1 MGRLKN
7 IFKLSSKITLY
18 IPATKNVDE
27 EIDNNEYV
35 EEAAKLFSLLFGGST
50 STPGLGYWMS
60 SSAGLI
66 KEKINLVF
74 AYASEKDLREKIDQ
88 VIDWCENLKRVLR
101 QESIALEVNGEMY
114 FI

>member
-7 IFKLSSKITLY
+7 IFKLSRKITLY

-35 EEAAKLFSLLFGGST
+35 EKAAKLFSLLFGGST
-50 STPGLGYWMS
+50 STPALGYWL
-60 SSAGLI
+60 SAEKGLV
-66 KEKINLVF
+66 KERTTLVF
-74 AYASEKDLREKIDQ
+74 AYASEKDLKEKIDQ

>member
-18 IPATKNVDE
+18 IPSTKEVNR

-35 EEAAKLFSLLFGGST
+35 EETAKLFSLLFGGST

-66 KEKINLVF
+66 KEKVNLVF
-74 AYASEKDLREKIDQ
+74 AYASEKDLTPRREVPTREGGDERRALLIFSSSDKI
-88 VIDWCENLKRVLR
+88 K
-101 QESIALEVNGEMY
+101 A
-114 FI
+114 

>member
-18 IPATKNVDE
+18 IPSTKEVNR
-27 EIDNNEYV
+27 EIDNTEHV
-35 EEAAKLFSLLFGGST
+35 EQAAKLFSWLFGGST
-50 STPGLGYWMS
+50 STPGLGYWIS
-60 SSAGLI
+60 NKKGLV
-66 KEKINLVF
+66 KEKVDLVF

-88 VIDWCENLKRVLR
+88 VIDYAERLKKELS
-101 QESIALEVNGEMY
+101 QESIALEINGEMY